1 MIVQQP
7 QISLITVLSFVI
19 ISIAGE
25 SLAYPI
31 STNDVKR
38 VAASVQGVSMKAVQ
52 IKQEYENN
60 LKIIQEIQNGG
71 YAAAAGDLFGKIQ
84 NGDYDRFGDN
94 IKNAREDIY
103 NGTHS
108 AKKVDE
114 RKKKL
119 EAERL
124 EAEKKALAEEQEA
137 RANATANAKAAHKK
151 ANKSF
156 FGRAY
161 DWIKGNRLA
170 TDAALATV
178 NTIEDGGKLSDIVSS
193 STKSVGAAVG
203 GNDGAE
209 ISSLGGVVSAGI
221 NIGTDAADGHMN
233 VGEVLVRTAT
243 DGNLSG
249 NVIGAV
255 AAEEGRRN
263 ERQAEI
269 DAQNEAAMNETHQ
282 RLMEGIGNQGIPTA
296 GVPSLPTSGE
306 TPASLTPPPPT
317 SFKPGSSSEAQDA
330 AILGATPNGQ

>member
-1 MIVQQP
+1 MIIQQ
-7 QISLITVLSFVI
+7 QQTGLITVLSFVI

-38 VAASVQGVSMKAVQ
+38 VAASVQGVALKTVQ

-71 YAAAAGDLFGKIQ
+71 YTAAVGDLFGKIQ

-108 AKKVDE
+108 ARKVEE

-124 EAEKKALAEEQEA
+124 EAEKRALEEEQAA

-156 FGRAY
+156 FARTY

-178 NTIEDGGKLSDIVSS
+178 NTIEDGGKLSDIVNY
-193 STKSVGAAVG
+193 STKSAGAIVG

-209 ISSLGGVVSAGI
+209 ISSLGGVVSSGI
-221 NIGTDAADGHMN
+221 RIGTDAHDGNMN
-233 VGEVLVRTAT
+233 AGEILVRTAT
-243 DGNLSG
+243 DGNLADG
-249 NVIGAV
+249 VIGAV

-263 ERQAEI
+263 EH
-269 DAQNEAAMNETHQ
+269 QNE
-282 RLMEGIGNQGIPTA
+282 
-296 GVPSLPTSGE
+296 VSG
-306 TPASLTPPPPT
+306 TPPQGFTPGT
-317 SFKPGSSSEAQDA
+317 STEGQDA
-330 AILGATPNGQ
+330 AILGTTPAGQ